1 MLLDLASM
9 LQLLDFYRFS
19 LRRSSWLFRAAV
31 ATGML
36 LVPFAGSGCSG
47 STLSGDE
54 VTPSEGSTM
63 QDEGF
68 GPYQSAGLSRSG
80 LNDIEVRRA
89 MSHVPRHLFLPEGAS
104 EQAYA
109 DKALPIGSGQ
119 TISQPFIVAL
129 MTEQAGIQRG
139 EKVLEIGTGSGYQAA
154 VLAELGAEVFSVEIV
169 PELAETA
176 RTTLDALGYSRI
188 QTKQG
193 DGWQGWA
200 EHAPYDAIL
209 VTAAS
214 PKLPP
219 QLLEQLAD
227 GGRLVI
233 PIESESGKGEK
244 LIVVEKKGADL
255 ITRNLGGVRFV
266 PLVGKV
272 REIDRELQEQPT
284 GVAERL
290 FQGEAPAAEPLSPLD
305 SEEDQ
310 TPIKPRDPIPPSEE
324 TS

>member
-1 MLLDLASM
+1 MRYWASA
-9 LQLLDFYRFS
+9 LQS
-19 LRRSSWLFRAAV
+19 LVFFGFWGHGSRRLGHLSCAM
-31 ATGML
+31 GML
-36 LVPFAGSGCSG
+36 LAAFVGSGCSG
-47 STLSGDE
+47 GTRSGDE
-54 VTPSEGSTM
+54 VVPSEGSTM

-80 LNDIEVRRA
+80 LNDVEVRRA
-89 MSHVPRHLFLPEGAS
+89 MSHVPRHLFLPGGSS

-129 MTEQAGIQRG
+129 MTEQAGVERG
-139 EKVLEIGTGSGYQAA
+139 ERVLEIGTGSGYQAA
-154 VLAELGAEVFSVEIV
+154 VLAELGAEVYSVEIV
-169 PELAETA
+169 PELAESA
-176 RTTLDALGYSRI
+176 RTTLDTLGYSRI

-219 QLLEQLAD
+219 QLLAQLAD

-233 PIESESGKGEK
+233 PIESESGKGER

-255 ITRNLGGVRFV
+255 VTRNLGAVRFV

-272 REIDRELQEQPT
+272 RELDEELQEQPS
-284 GVAERL
+284 GVAEQL
-290 FQGEAPAAEPLSPLD
+290 FTGDSAAEEPISPLNPD
-305 SEEDQ
+305 EVQ
-310 TPIKPRDPIPPSEE
+310 TPIKPRDPN
-324 TS
+324 

>member
-1 MLLDLASM
+1 M
-9 LQLLDFYRFS
+9 
-19 LRRSSWLFRAAV
+19 
-31 ATGML
+31 GML
-36 LVPFAGSGCSG
+36 AAAFIGSGCSG

-54 VTPSEGSTM
+54 LTPNEGSAM
-63 QDEGF
+63 QEEGF

-80 LNDIEVRRA
+80 LNDVEVRRA
-89 MSHVPRHLFLPEGAS
+89 MSHVPRHLFVPGATS
-104 EQAYA
+104 DQAYS

-129 MTEQAGIQRG
+129 MTEQAGVERG

-169 PELAETA
+169 PELAQSA

-188 QTKQG
+188 LTKQG

-219 QLLEQLAD
+219 QLVEQLAD

-233 PIESESGKGEK
+233 PIEAESGKGEK
-244 LIVVEKKGADL
+244 LLVVEKKGSDL
-255 ITRNLGGVRFV
+255 VTRNLGAVRFV

-272 REIDRELQEQPT
+272 REIDEELQEQPT
-284 GVAERL
+284 GVAEQL
-290 FQGEAPAAEPLSPLD
+290 FHGDPPAEKPLSPLNP
-305 SEEDQ
+305 EAVQ
-310 TPIKPRDPIPPSEE
+310 TPLNPSGPLKPRDSE
-324 TS
+324 